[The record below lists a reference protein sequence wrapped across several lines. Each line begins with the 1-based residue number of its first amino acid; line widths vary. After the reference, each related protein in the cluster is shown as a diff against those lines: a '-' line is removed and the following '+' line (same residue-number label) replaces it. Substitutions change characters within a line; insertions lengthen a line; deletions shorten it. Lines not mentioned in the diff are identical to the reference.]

1 MKKQILALPR
11 WPVVAA
17 WVLAAGLAANA
28 QTTPSRI
35 GVIEIQTAIVS
46 TKDGQKAAAELN
58 SRLEPRK
65 KELDQKAA
73 EIRDLQ
79 DKLQRGGEA
88 MADAAKQELTRNIDT
103 KTKLYNRDMEDARSE
118 AEDEQRK
125 LLQDLSGKM
134 MQVIDKYAQAN
145 GFSIILDVSNPNT
158 PVMFASNT
166 VNITKDII
174 DQYDKANAPGAAAP
188 AKPASQAAPAK
199 PPAPSPAK
207 KQP

>member
-1 MKKQILALPR
+1 MKKQILALPFL
-11 WPVVAA
+11 VF
-17 WVLAAGLAANA
+17 AAGLVANA
-28 QTTPSRI
+28 QSTPSKI

-46 TKDGQKAAAELN
+46 TKDGQKAASELN
-58 SRLEPRK
+58 AKLEPRK
-65 KELDQKAA
+65 KELDQRAS

-79 DKLQRGGEA
+79 AKMQQGGDK
-88 MADAAKQELTRNIDT
+88 MADTAKQDLMRSIDA
-103 KTKLYNRDMEDARSE
+103 KTKIYNRDMEDARTE
-118 AEDEQRK
+118 AEEEQRK

-158 PVMFASNT
+158 PVMFASNM

-174 DQYDKANAPGAAAP
+174 DQYDKANAPGAAKPATPSAP
-188 AKPASQAAPAK
+188 AKPAPAAPA
-199 PPAPSPAK
+199 PVK

>member
-1 MKKQILALPR
+1 VKKQILALTA
-11 WPVVAA
+11 VA
-17 WVLAAGLAANA
+17 LGAALSANA
-28 QTTPSRI
+28 QTPSKI

-58 SRLEPRK
+58 TKLEPRK
-65 KELDQKAA
+65 KELDQKAG

-79 DKLQRGGEA
+79 DKLQRGGDK
-88 MADAAKQELTRNIDT
+88 MADAAKQDLMRNIDG
-103 KTKLYNRDMEDARSE
+103 KTKIYNRDMEDARAE

-125 LLQDLSGKM
+125 LLGELSGKM

-174 DQYDKANAPGAAAP
+174 DQYDKAATAPPAP
-188 AKPASQAAPAK
+188 AKPAAQAAPAAPK
-199 PPAPSPAK
+199 APTPAPVK
-207 KQP
+207 K

>member
-1 MKKQILALPR
+1 MKKQILALSR
-11 WPVVAA
+11 WSAVTGIM
-17 WVLAAGLAANA
+17 LAASLAANA
-28 QTTPSRI
+28 QATKI

-58 SRLEPRK
+58 TKLEPRK
-65 KELDQKAA
+65 KDLDAKAA

-79 DKLQRGGEA
+79 DRLQRGGDK
-88 MADAAKQELTRNIDT
+88 MAETAKQDLARNIDT
-103 KTKLYNRDMEDARSE
+103 KTKAYNRDMEDARSE
-118 AEDEQRK
+118 AQDEQNK

-174 DQYDKANAPGAAAP
+174 DQYDKLNPGGSSAP
-188 AKPASQAAPAK
+188 AKPAAQ
-199 PPAPSPAK
+199 PAPVKPTPAPVK
-207 KQP
+207 KQ

>member
-1 MKKQILALPR
+1 VKKQILALPFL
-11 WPVVAA
+11 VF
-17 WVLAAGLAANA
+17 AAGLVANA
-28 QTTPSRI
+28 QSTPSKI

-46 TKDGQKAAAELN
+46 TKDGQKAASELN
-58 SRLEPRK
+58 AKLEPRK
-65 KELDQKAA
+65 KELDQRAS

-79 DKLQRGGEA
+79 AKMQQGGDK
-88 MADAAKQELTRNIDT
+88 MADTAKQDLMRSIDA
-103 KTKLYNRDMEDARSE
+103 KTKIYNRDMEDARTE
-118 AEDEQRK
+118 AEEEQRK

-158 PVMFASNT
+158 PVMFASNM

-174 DQYDKANAPGAAAP
+174 DQYDKANAPGAAKPATPSAP
-188 AKPASQAAPAK
+188 AKPAPAAPA
-199 PPAPSPAK
+199 PVK